1 MTPEIVETPE
11 EGVEAMT
18 PAVMNSIR
26 DVAQALSEG
35 KTWSMDV
42 AHKFTH
48 GPDGRPN
55 LYTRGCLMLPLG
67 LYVSEKHKTQHQWFM
82 LKGDCW
88 VFSEES
94 GWRHFVGS
102 NAGVTEPGTQRILYI
117 VEPTVWVTAH
127 AVNTDDLDALHAQFI
142 DRGELSGSMK
152 MNKVKSIM
160 ALLKKSQDA
169 IQYGGAS

>member
-1 MTPEIVETPE
+1 MTPEIVENPE

-67 LYVSEKHKTQHQWFM
+67 LYVSERHKTQHQWFM

-102 NAGVTEPGTQRILYI
+102 NAGVTEPGTQRLLYI

-127 AVNTDDLDALHAQFI
+127 AVSTDNPD
-142 DRGELSGSMK
+142 ELYLQLIEPTEFSGCMK
-152 MNKVKSIM
+152 WNEQPSVR
-160 ALLKKSQDA
+160 ALLHKSRLA
-169 IQYGGAS
+169 LTGGVN